1 MNHLLPAVKY
11 VNSHIPALMPVMQY
25 MQRHQGATHTLI
37 ASSIC
42 GIAAVEMVAR
52 LVFED
57 IPGILNKKSQKEELE
72 THRWNAS
79 SNLGGAIFYSLC
91 SLNII
96 PGSAIFGGIF
106 FSGYS
111 YISVYGA
118 EKNPYHTSKLIAP
131 VVNLGVKTLE
141 FAWEQII
148 YPILKVVGRIFT
160 QIGNLLS
167 KISLPK
173 HPIWYAVFI
182 SVSAIVCYKVAIG
195 AGLIHRKVSVL

>member
-1 MNHLLPAVKY
+1 MNHLMPVVKY
-11 VNSHIPALMPVMQY
+11 VNSHLPVLMPMMQY
-25 MQRHQGATHTLI
+25 MQRHQGAPTTLV

-57 IPGILNKKSQKEELE
+57 IPGILDKKSQKKELE

-79 SNLGGAIFYSLC
+79 SNLGGAIFYGLC

-96 PGSAIFGGIF
+96 PGSAIIGGIF

-111 YISVYGA
+111 YISVSGG
-118 EKNPYHTSKLIAP
+118 EKNPYHTSKLLAP
-131 VVNLGVKTLE
+131 IVNLGVETLD
-141 FAWEQII
+141 FAWKKII
-148 YPILKVVGRIFT
+148 YPILKVVGRIFK

-167 KISLPK
+167 MISLPK
-173 HPIWYAVFI
+173 HPIWYAVI
-182 SVSAIVCYKVAIG
+182 LSVSCIVCYKVAIG
-195 AGLIHRKVSVL
+195 AGLIHRKVDMS